1 MGLSAA
7 TKLAPAA
14 AVGTTMGIWF
24 LSTSVG
30 DVLGGQMARL
40 YDVVS
45 LPVYFGLLGVLIAAA
60 GVALLF
66 VVRPLLRLMS
76 GVR

>member
-1 MGLSAA
+1 L
-7 TKLAPAA
+7 
-14 AVGTTMGIWF
+14 GIWS

-30 DVLGGQMARL
+30 DVFGGQFAQL

-45 LPVYFGLLGVLIAAA
+45 LPVYFGLLGLPAAAA
-60 GVALLF
+60 GIALLF
-66 VVRPLLRLMS
+66 VVRPMLRLMS